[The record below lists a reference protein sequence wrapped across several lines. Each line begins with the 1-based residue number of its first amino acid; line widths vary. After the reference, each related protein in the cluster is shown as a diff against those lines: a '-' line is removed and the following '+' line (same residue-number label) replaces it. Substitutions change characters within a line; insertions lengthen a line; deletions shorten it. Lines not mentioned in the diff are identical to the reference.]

1 MYEKNM
7 QNQKHLMPA
16 GKLYS
21 IWLYWKKSDLDKRLS
36 NRKNSGDRTS
46 SHGLQLLS

>member
-1 MYEKNM
+1 M
-7 QNQKHLMPA
+7 QNQKHLTLA

-36 NRKNSGDRTS
+36 NRKNSGDKTASR
-46 SHGLQLLS
+46 GLQLLL

>member
-1 MYEKNM
+1 M
-7 QNQKHLMPA
+7 QNQKYLMLA
-16 GKLYS
+16 GELYS

-46 SHGLQLLS
+46 SCELQLLL